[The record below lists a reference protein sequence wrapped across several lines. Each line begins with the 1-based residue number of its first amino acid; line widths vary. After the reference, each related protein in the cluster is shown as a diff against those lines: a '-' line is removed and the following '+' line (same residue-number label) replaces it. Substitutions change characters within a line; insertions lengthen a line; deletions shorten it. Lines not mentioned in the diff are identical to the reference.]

1 MDLVPKLVSEQLISG
16 GKGPMEQ
23 DCMLGF
29 NYKEELN
36 FRTNY
41 IVQPTMKLVL
51 EGIKV
56 TNITYH
62 IFIEYSYFL
71 SKSSDSNLQDGDIS
85 KSITIKIISEIASI
99 LTHKHHYPQVE
110 WNRPSII
117 ASHYFSPPLLL
128 PTLQFAALILLLG
141 CLVDN
146 HWGLNQAL

>member
-56 TNITYH
+56 TTI
-62 IFIEYSYFL
+62 IEGL
-71 SKSSDSNLQDGDIS
+71 
-85 KSITIKIISEIASI
+85 IKP
-99 LTHKHHYPQVE
+99 Y
-110 WNRPSII
+110 N
-117 ASHYFSPPLLL
+117 FM
-128 PTLQFAALILLLG
+128 LG
-141 CLVDN
+141 
-146 HWGLNQAL
+146 